1 MAVNIPNSFS
11 FRIGSTG
18 EDPSRVASVAWLIAA
33 HEDSS
38 LVDLNPN
45 AHNVQKTLNE
55 FVNKNSEAGVFIKDS
70 MPKKLV
76 PQERLNWIKDNQRQF
91 FWIRDY
97 IFKLKTSQSKKLISD
112 LSPAIHKLPTSI
124 PHHLSNRE
132 MNVALVD
139 YWLVNSFFDMSTAVQ
154 YCKEMES
161 GWNKHIESD
170 KLFSWLDGADA
181 EKKRDCFW
189 DFLKNRIPNE
199 INDCYK
205 FQSHEDLLIF
215 FDRPMFIRDTKE
227 LYSKDARKIWNQR
240 LRREK
245 ATDEKQC
252 NFVLPLKTISK
263 LDRLAKK
270 HHLTRTEIIELIING
285 EAEKETYIRE
295 RLSHRSLLLGLREST
310 E

>member
-1 MAVNIPNSFS
+1 MAVNIPDSFS
-11 FRIGSTG
+11 LRIGSTG
-18 EDPSRVASVAWLIAA
+18 EDPSRVATVAWLIAA

-45 AHNVQKTLNE
+45 AHNLQKTLNE
-55 FVNKNSEAGVFIKDS
+55 FINKNSEAGVFIKDS

-76 PQERLNWIKDNQRQF
+76 PQERINWIKDNQRQF

-97 IFKLKTSQSKKLISD
+97 ISKFETSQSKKIRSD
-112 LSPAIHKLPTSI
+112 LSPVTHTLPTSI
-124 PHHLSNRE
+124 PHYLSNRE
-132 MNVALVD
+132 RNVALVD
-139 YWLVNSFFDMSTAVQ
+139 YWLAKSFREMTTAIQ

-170 KLFSWLDGADA
+170 KLFSWLEGVDA
-181 EKKRDCFW
+181 EKKRDCFLS
-189 DFLKNRIPNE
+189 FLKKRIPNE
-199 INDCYK
+199 INDYYK

-215 FDRPMFIRDTKE
+215 FDRPMFTRDTKE

-245 ATDEKQC
+245 APDEKQR
-252 NFVLPLKTISK
+252 NFVLSLKTISK
-263 LDRLAKK
+263 LDKLSKK

-295 RLSHRSLLLGLREST
+295 RLSHRNLLLGLHEPT

>member
-11 FRIGSTG
+11 LRIGSTG
-18 EDPSRVASVAWLIAA
+18 EDPSRVATVAWLIAA

-45 AHNVQKTLNE
+45 AHDLQKTLNE
-55 FVNKNSEAGVFIKDS
+55 FINKNSEAGVFIKDS
-70 MPKKLV
+70 MLKKLV
-76 PQERLNWIKDNQRQF
+76 PQERINWLKGGQRQF
-91 FWIRDY
+91 YWIHNY
-97 IFKLKTSQSKKLISD
+97 ISKLKISQPKKIRND
-112 LSPAIHKLPTSI
+112 LSLVTHMLPTCI

-132 MNVALVD
+132 RNVALVD
-139 YWLVNSFFDMSTAVQ
+139 YWLTKSFREMATAIQ

-170 KLFSWLDGADA
+170 KLFSWLDATDA

-189 DFLKNRIPNE
+189 SFLKNKIPNE

-215 FDRPMFIRDTKE
+215 FDHPMFIRDTKE

-295 RLSHRSLLLGLREST
+295 RLSRRLLLLDPLGST

>member
-1 MAVNIPNSFS
+1 MAVNIPNRFS
-11 FRIGSTG
+11 LRIGSTG
-18 EDPSRVASVAWLIAA
+18 EDPSRVATVAWLIAA

-45 AHNVQKTLNE
+45 AHDLQKALKE
-55 FVNKNSEAGVFIKDS
+55 FVNKNPETGVFINDS

-76 PQERLNWIKDNQRQF
+76 PQEHINWIKDNQRQF

-97 IFKLKTSQSKKLISD
+97 ISKLKTSQPKKIRSD
-112 LSPAIHKLPTSI
+112 LSPVTHTLPTSI

-132 MNVALVD
+132 RNVAFVD
-139 YWLVNSFFDMSTAVQ
+139 YWLTKSFREMITAIQ
-154 YCKEMES
+154 YCKEMEF

-170 KLFSWLDGADA
+170 KLFSWLEGVDA
-181 EKKRDCFW
+181 EKKRDCFLS
-189 DFLKNRIPNE
+189 FLKNRIPNE
-199 INDCYK
+199 INDYYK

-215 FDRPMFIRDTKE
+215 FDHPMFIRDTKE

-295 RLSHRSLLLGLREST
+295 RLSRRLLLLGPRGST